1 MTLHSQTRRAVMAA
15 ATAALMTVSLAGQA
29 QPAAPKF
36 DTVRIV
42 VGFPP
47 GGMPDTL
54 SRRVASELTGTY
66 AKNVVVENKAGA
78 GGQLAIS
85 EAMRAPNDGSVL
97 LFSPS
102 PMLTLYPHTYPNLP
116 YNMNKDVVPVAA
128 SGFGILAL
136 AVGPLVPS
144 SVTNVRELIEWVKQ
158 NPQHASYATGAP
170 GSPMHFLGALLS
182 ESAGVSLSHVPYRGT
197 PPALLDIVGGQ
208 LPMVLSS
215 QGEFFAMHRDG
226 KIRILAVAAD
236 KRSEALP
243 DVPTFAEQGF
253 PEVDGSGGIMGFFL
267 PGGASPEV
275 VQQAFKAL
283 HPVVQRDSVVEVMRQ
298 TGLEPGTS
306 ASPEEFAGWL
316 RDEHD
321 QWQPIVKRVG
331 FTSAS

>member
-1 MTLHSQTRRAVMAA
+1 MTLRSFKRRTLLFVAA
-15 ATAALMTVSLAGQA
+15 ALATVATSAPAVAAE
-29 QPAAPKF
+29 PKF
-36 DTVRIV
+36 DTVRIL

-54 SRRVASELTGTY
+54 SRRVAAELTGTY
-66 AKNVVVENKAGA
+66 AKSVVVENKAGA
-78 GGQLAIS
+78 GGQLAIN
-85 EAMRAPNDGSVL
+85 EAMRAPNDGSTL

-116 YNMNKDVVPVAA
+116 YDMNKDVEPVAA

-136 AVGPLVPS
+136 AVGPLVPD
-144 SVTNVRELIEWVKQ
+144 SVTNVNELVEWVKK

-182 ESAGVSLSHVPYRGT
+182 EAAGVPLDHVPYRGT
-197 PPALLDIVGGQ
+197 PPALLDIIGGQ
-208 LPMVLSS
+208 LPMALSS

-253 PEVDGSGGIMGFFL
+253 PQVDGSGGIMGFFL

-275 VQQAFKAL
+275 VKHAFEAL
-283 HPVVQRDSVVEVMRQ
+283 QPVVQRDSVVEVMRQ

-316 RDEHD
+316 RSEYD